1 MSVKM
6 KALDSTS
13 VASLQD
19 AEDKAV
25 KTAEMTVAAMTDAAE
40 KTAQE
45 FTQKGFA
52 QMQGRMATSPTS
64 NINEGLAKAM
74 KTSEDMMSFGQGN
87 LEAAMKTAQ
96 IFATGLQDISKQVAA
111 STQASIEDSVATMKA
126 IAGVKSVKEVIDLQT
141 SFARSMMEKV
151 IAESGKLTDAS
162 LKLTEQAIAPLTA
175 RVSLAVDKF
184 SNAA

>member
-13 VASLQD
+13 AASLQD
-19 AEDKAV
+19 AEDKVVQTADMAV
-25 KTAEMTVAAMTDAAE
+25 TAMTDAVE
-40 KTAQE
+40 KTVRE

-52 QMQGRMATSPTS
+52 RMPGGTAASLTS
-64 NINEGLAKAM
+64 NVNEGLAKVM

-126 IAGVKSVKEVIDLQT
+126 IAGMKSVKEVIDLQT
-141 SFARSMMEKV
+141 SFARGMVEKA